1 MNDNENMLQEKD
13 LLNDERISRF
23 LQGKMDADEE
33 AAFMEEMKNNEDLR
47 NQAIAQARLVK
58 GMKQVDEELK
68 DAFRQADEQT
78 IKRIAKEAS
87 EASVSKK
94 SSARWLAIAASV
106 VFIVFVGFKSY
117 DYYDTTSLG
126 KEYANTFPTTSIIRG
141 ETNTDVETE
150 LSSLFNN
157 VAECKDLDDTTFRLA
172 TLWELSKKDTYND
185 YTDFAPYIGWNLA
198 IGHLENYEKARAVEV
213 LIEMKQAYPERTVL
227 GDKIRE
233 ILKQISDVY

>member
-1 MNDNENMLQEKD
+1 MNDNENILQEKD
-13 LLNDERISRF
+13 ILNDERISRF
-23 LQGKMDADEE
+23 LQGKMDTDEE
-33 AAFMEEMKNNEDLR
+33 AAFMEEMKNNDDLR

-87 EASVSKK
+87 ETSVSKK

-126 KEYANTFPTTSIIRG
+126 KKFANTFPTSTIIRG
-141 ETNTDVETE
+141 EANADVDTE
-150 LSSLFNN
+150 LTTLFNN
-157 VAECKDLDDTTFRLA
+157 VAEGKDLDNTTSRLK
-172 TLWELSKKDTYND
+172 TLWELSKQDTYND
-185 YTDFAPYIGWNLA
+185 YTDYAPYIGWNLA
-198 IGHLENYEKARAVEV
+198 IGYLEDYEKTKAKDV
-213 LIEMKQAYPERTVL
+213 LNEMKEMFPEGTAM
-227 GDKIRE
+227 GDKVIQLGNE
-233 ILKQISDVY
+233 L

>member
-1 MNDNENMLQEKD
+1 MNDNENILQEKD

-23 LQGKMDADEE
+23 LQGKMDTDEE
-33 AAFMEEMKNNEDLR
+33 AAFMEELKNNAALR

-94 SSARWLAIAASV
+94 SSTRWLAIAASV

-141 ETNTDVETE
+141 ETNTAVETE
-150 LSSLFNN
+150 LSTLFNN
-157 VAECKDLDDTTFRLA
+157 VAECKDLDNTTSRLA
-172 TLWELSKKDTYND
+172 TLWELSKQDTYND
-185 YTDFAPYIGWNLA
+185 YTDYAPYIGWNLA
-198 IGHLENYEKARAVEV
+198 IGYLENYEKARAKEV
-213 LIEMKQAYPERTVL
+213 LMEMEQAYPERTTL
-227 GDKIRE
+227 GDKVRE
-233 ILKQISDVY
+233 VLNK

>member
-1 MNDNENMLQEKD
+1 MNDNENILQEKD
-13 LLNDERISRF
+13 ILNDERISRF
-23 LQGKMDADEE
+23 LQGKMKADEE
-33 AAFMEEMKNNEDLR
+33 ATFMEEMKNNEDLR

-78 IKRIAKEAS
+78 IKRIAKETF
-87 EASVSKK
+87 ETSVGKK

-126 KEYANTFPTTSIIRG
+126 KKYANTFPTTSIIRG

-150 LSSLFNN
+150 LSTLFNN
-157 VAECKDLDDTTFRLA
+157 VAECKDLDDTTSRLA
-172 TLWELSKKDTYND
+172 TLWELSKQDTYND
-185 YTDFAPYIGWNLA
+185 YTDYAPFIGWNLA
-198 IGHLENYEKARAVEV
+198 IGYLENYEKTKAKDF
-213 LIEMKQAYPERTVL
+213 LIEMKQTYPEGTAL
-227 GDKIRE
+227 GDKVVQLINE
-233 ILKQISDVY
+233 M

>member
-1 MNDNENMLQEKD
+1 MNNNENIVQDID
-13 LLNDERISRF
+13 LLNEERISRF
-23 LQGKMDADEE
+23 MQGKMEADEE
-33 AAFMEEMKNNEDLR
+33 AAFMEEMNKNEDLR

-68 DAFRQADEQT
+68 EAFRQTDEQT
-78 IKRIAKEAS
+78 IQRIARDAS
-87 EASVSKK
+87 ETSVAKK

-141 ETNTDVETE
+141 ETNADVDAE
-150 LSSLFNN
+150 LTTLFNN
-157 VAECKDLDDTTFRLA
+157 VAEGKDLDNTTSRLK
-172 TLWELSKKDTYND
+172 TLWDLSKQETYND
-185 YTDFAPYIGWNLA
+185 YSDYAPYIGWNLA
-198 IGHLENYEKARAVEV
+198 IGYLENYEKARAKEV
-213 LIEMKQAYPERTVL
+213 LMEMKQAYPERTAL

-233 ILKQISDVY
+233 VLNK